1 MYICIILDVLIA
13 GKQKRSTKKQEV
25 KKSKQ
30 PSPKKG
36 ADDSTL
42 QNAAASSQAAPA
54 VKPKRYSSQRQ
65 RQTQQMP
72 LPVHQSM
79 VPQMGEMY
87 PGQAY
92 YEQMGELASVNSNFK
107 ACG

>member
-1 MYICIILDVLIA
+1 LFVILA
-13 GKQKRSTKKQEV
+13 GKQKKTAKKQEV
-25 KKSKQ
+25 KKTKQ

-36 ADDSTL
+36 AGESTL
-42 QNAAASSQAAPA
+42 QDAAAISQAVPA
-54 VKPKRYSSQRQ
+54 AKPKRYSSQRQ

-87 PGQAY
+87 PGHNY
-92 YEQMGELASVNSNFK
+92 YEQMG
-107 ACG
+107 

>member
-1 MYICIILDVLIA
+1 LDVILA
-13 GKQKRSTKKQEV
+13 GKQNKTTKKQEV
-25 KKSKQ
+25 KKLKQ

-36 ADDSTL
+36 AVESMS

-54 VKPKRYSSQRQ
+54 AKPKRYSSQRQ

-79 VPQMGEMY
+79 VPQMSEMY

-92 YEQMGELASVNSNFK
+92 YEQMGELA
-107 ACG
+107 

>member
-1 MYICIILDVLIA
+1 MIYSICVILDVILA
-13 GKQKRSTKKQEV
+13 GKQKKATKKQEV

-36 ADDSTL
+36 AGESTL

-65 RQTQQMP
+65 RQTQPMP

-79 VPQMGEMY
+79 MPQMGEMY

-92 YEQMGELASVNSNFK
+92 YEQLGELASVDSNF
-107 ACG
+107 